1 MVSSEGDSKMC
12 KWITNFSK
20 HGRKRSPE
28 AVMNFALCNAI
39 AEGLAFTALDCF
51 GIKGK
56 TITHNYKD

>member
-1 MVSSEGDSKMC
+1 MC
-12 KWITNFSK
+12 KWIANFSK

-56 TITHNYKD
+56 TITHNYKGF